1 MSSELEPVIWLRVL
15 VRLAYMKGRADVRCT
30 YVRTVDDVMAI
41 KPNFIASMGYQYFLS
56 YGAPLHAP
64 TTTTTT
70 TTPTTPTTTTT
81 TTTTSTNN
89 NNNNNN
95 NNNYYYYYYYYY

>member
-15 VRLAYMKGRADVRCT
+15 VTLAYMKGRTDVRCT
-30 YVRTVDDVMAI
+30 YVRTADEVMAI
-41 KPNFIASMGYQYFLS
+41 KPNFLASMGYQYFPS
-56 YGAPLHAP
+56 YGAPLRAP

-70 TTPTTPTTTTT
+70 TTSTTTTT
-81 TTTTSTNN
+81 TTTN

-95 NNNYYYYYYYYY
+95 NNNYYYYY